1 MDAPLQPPSRAPTIR
16 IPFNG
21 SRGPTVGIELEVQV
35 VDPTSYNLR
44 SASCEVLERVGPDH
58 PRIKQELT
66 QSTVEVITG
75 VCDTIA
81 DARADL
87 AATMRELYAAGD
99 ALGVTFAS
107 AGTHP
112 FAQWRDQK
120 VFPNAR
126 YQHLVERIQWPARRL
141 LIYGLHVHVGLASG
155 EKAVAIQNGLTTYI
169 PHLLALS
176 ASSPF
181 VDFEDTGLASARA
194 KIFEAMPTTGLPVRL
209 ANYSE
214 FQEFMNTLVR
224 AGAIESVREIWW
236 DIRPHPAFGTVEVR
250 VCDAPST
257 LREVAAVAAL
267 IQSLVVFLDRQYDD
281 GVPMRLLHPWVVRE
295 NKWRA
300 ARHGLDADVI
310 MTNDGSHAPLRTLL
324 PALVDDLAPTARLLG
339 CSDELEDVAWMLSSG
354 ASYER
359 QRGTYAENGRLPE
372 VTAALV
378 EELRG
383 ESNALQRASA

>member
-1 MDAPLQPPSRAPTIR
+1 
-16 IPFNG
+16 
-21 SRGPTVGIELEVQV
+21 
-35 VDPTSYNLR
+35 
-44 SASCEVLERVGPDH
+44 
-58 PRIKQELT
+58 
-66 QSTVEVITG
+66 
-75 VCDTIA
+75 
-81 DARADL
+81 
-87 AATMRELYAAGD
+87 
-99 ALGVTFAS
+99 
-107 AGTHP
+107 
-112 FAQWRDQK
+112 
-120 VFPNAR
+120 
-126 YQHLVERIQWPARRL
+126 
-141 LIYGLHVHVGLASG
+141 VHVGLASG

-236 DIRPHPAFGTVEVR
+236 DIRPHPGFGTVEVR

-267 IQSLVVFLDRQYDD
+267 IQSLVVFLDHQYDD

-324 PALVDDLAPTARLLG
+324 PALVDDLLPTATALG
-339 CSDELEDVAWMLSSG
+339 CSDELADVSWMLSEG

-359 QRGTYAENGRLPE
+359 QRRTYAEKGRLPDI
-372 VTAALV
+372 TAALV
-378 EELRG
+378 EDLRA